1 MKNIELAHRVI
12 QELVNTG
19 VREFVLCAG
28 ARNSPLVYILS
39 ECPDVK
45 IYNFFEE
52 RSASFFAL
60 GRMATTRRPV
70 VIITTSGT
78 AVAELLPAVIE
89 ATYSSLP
96 LILLTADRPKKY
108 RGSGAP
114 QSIEQV
120 GLFSYYTEVT
130 LDLDEE
136 NTHLSF
142 KNLSWKKPV
151 HVNISF
157 AEPLIDAALI
167 PIVPAPNAERTR
179 LPEQLPM
186 NILKDVDDFIETHKP
201 IVVLGYLP
209 ERSHST
215 VLNFLEKYQAPV
227 YAESISGLRGHP
239 QIENLLIKSGDKMV
253 SHLIEKGICNAI
265 LRIGGVPTLRLWRD
279 LEEKH
284 KNLPVMSI
292 SYNHYTGLSRP
303 ALHFST
309 LEVFSQIEIDN
320 HPTLAANVLITDKSR
335 LDSIKKLFKKFPKAE
350 PSMVHELSS
359 KLNGQSVYLGNSL
372 PIREWDLAADFDSS
386 PKRMVANR
394 GANGIDGQISSFLGW
409 ADATAENWCLIGDL
423 TAMYDMSAPWAVSQM
438 EDMKLRIV
446 IINNKGG
453 QIFKRMFNKD
463 IFLNKHDLSFEHWAA
478 MWNWKYDSWTTV
490 PSVLEGLADK
500 QVIELL
506 PDAEQTTEFWKE
518 WDAFWKE

>member
-19 VREFVLCAG
+19 VREFILCAG

-39 ECPDVK
+39 ECPDLKV
-45 IYNFFEE
+45 YNFFEE

-60 GRMATTRRPV
+60 GRIATTRRPV
-70 VIITTSGT
+70 AIITTSGT

-96 LILLTADRPKKY
+96 LILLTADRPKRY

-136 NTHLSF
+136 NAHLSF

-151 HVNISF
+151 HVNICF
-157 AEPLIDAALI
+157 AEPLIDAPVPPVI
-167 PIVPAPNAERTR
+167 PAPGAERTR
-179 LPEQLPM
+179 LPEQLPV
-186 NILKDVDDFIETHKP
+186 NLLKDVDQFVETHKP
-201 IVVLGYLP
+201 VVVLGYLP
-209 ERSHST
+209 ERAHGT
-215 VLNFLEKYQAPV
+215 VLDFLKRYQAPV

-239 QIENLLIKSGDKMV
+239 QIDALLIKSGDKMV
-253 SHLIEKGICNAI
+253 SQLIERGICNSI
-265 LRIGGVPTLRLWRD
+265 VRIGGIPTLRLWRD
-279 LEEKH
+279 LEEKY
-284 KNLPVMSI
+284 KDLPVMSI
-292 SYNHYTGLSRP
+292 SYNHFTGLSRP
-303 ALHFST
+303 VLHFST
-309 LEVFSQIEIDN
+309 LEVFAQIEIDN
-320 HPTLAANVLITDKSR
+320 HPALAPNVLIEDEAK
-335 LDSIKKLFKKFPKAE
+335 LDLLKHLFAKYPQAE
-350 PSMVHELSS
+350 PSLVHTLS
-359 KLNGQSVYLGNSL
+359 KQLKNQSVYLGNSL
-372 PIREWDLAADFDSS
+372 PIREWDLAADYNSA
-386 PKRMVANR
+386 PKRVVANR

-409 ADATAENWCLIGDL
+409 ADTSAENWCLIGDL
-423 TAMYDMSAPWAVSQM
+423 TAMYDMSAPWAAAQM
-438 EDMKLRIV
+438 EKMKLRIV

-463 IFLNKHDLSFEHWAA
+463 IFLNQHNISFQHWAA
-478 MWNWKYDSWTTV
+478 MWNWNYASWTSI
-490 PSVLEGLADK
+490 PENAKELADL

-506 PDAEQTTEFWKE
+506 PSAEQTSLFWQDWDSFWK
-518 WDAFWKE
+518 K